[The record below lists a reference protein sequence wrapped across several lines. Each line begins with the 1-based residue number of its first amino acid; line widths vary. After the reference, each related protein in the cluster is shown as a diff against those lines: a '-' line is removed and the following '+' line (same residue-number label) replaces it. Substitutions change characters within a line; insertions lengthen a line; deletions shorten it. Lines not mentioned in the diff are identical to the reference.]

1 LPASSL
7 TSSPSLRLELRP
19 SRRLTLALL
28 LLAAAAAA
36 AVLLSRLPTFTLL
49 LVPAALVGALWQ
61 LQRVP
66 RGALVLHASGMA
78 DWWGERSGGLG
89 QDVGRELG
97 LNVGGELGFD
107 VRTEPCVVELLGL
120 EPRGPFAVL
129 SLRIRGRVVRWPAA
143 SDTLPPAQLRLLRLW
158 LARHSAPAQP
168 LPTPQGPA

>member
-1 LPASSL
+1 LPASSP

-97 LNVGGELGFD
+97 PD